1 MYATFIQRHP
11 AIILISINETA
22 SGARRAVNVNTKS
35 AAAKTRFLMSGGGG
49 GGGLPFQPLSRRSE
63 SVGVCVLL

>member
-11 AIILISINETA
+11 AIILISLNETA

-49 GGGLPFQPLSRRSE
+49 GGLPFQPLSRRSE